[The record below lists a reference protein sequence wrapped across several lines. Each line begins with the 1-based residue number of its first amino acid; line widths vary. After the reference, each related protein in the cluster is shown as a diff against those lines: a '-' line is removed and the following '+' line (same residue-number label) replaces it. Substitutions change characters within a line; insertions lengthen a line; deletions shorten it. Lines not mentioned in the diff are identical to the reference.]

1 MARVTAAELAD
12 AAGVA
17 SAEIDRLLALGLLG
31 EGDGDGAGP
40 GAGDDSFDEGAVA
53 VVRLVLALEAGG
65 IPLEL
70 VGRAVRTG
78 TLSLAYAPLILD
90 ETRSR
95 TSPPSFRERCESM
108 GMDPDFVGSFF
119 EAGGLPRPGL
129 DDPMRADDA
138 DALSVISLI
147 TMVTRGKDEQVL
159 RVGRVIGEHVRWI
172 AEAEADLYHEVVEKP
187 AIESGAGEAEMREA
201 VSAASPM
208 IRSLAE
214 QLLLWLYRRHDE
226 HATLE
231 HLIEHVEA
239 VVEDASLVG
248 QRRETTQA
256 VAFVDLS
263 GYTALT
269 EERGDLA
276 AVEVASRLAGVVDR
290 VSRAHRGRPIKWLG
304 DGVMIYFR
312 DPEDAVRAALA
323 TVGSMTDAGLPPAH
337 AGVAAGSVVF
347 RDGDVYGRTV
357 NLAARISGHAGPGEV
372 VVNGACVEACTD
384 GAVRFESLGEATL
397 KGIAA
402 AVPLHRANPGG

>member
-1 MARVTAAELAD
+1 MATFTAAALAE

-17 SAEIDRLLALGLLG
+17 PREVERLLALGVL
-31 EGDGDGAGP
+31 EARDGDDA
-40 GAGDDSFDEGAVA
+40 FDEGAVA
-53 VVRLVLALEAGG
+53 VLRLVLALEAGG
-65 IPLEL
+65 IPLET
-70 VGRAVRTG
+70 VGRAVRAG
-78 TLSLAYAPLILD
+78 SLSLAYAPLILD

-108 GMDPDFVGSFF
+108 GLDADFVGSFF

-129 DDPMRADDA
+129 DDPVRADDA
-138 DALSVISLI
+138 DALSVISLM
-147 TMVTRGKDEQVL
+147 TMVTRGKPEQVL
-159 RVGRVIGEHVRWI
+159 RVSRVIGEHVRWI
-172 AEAEADLYHEVVEKP
+172 AEAEADLYHEVVEQP
-187 AIESGAGEAEMREA
+187 AMESGGGEREMREA

-231 HLIEHVEA
+231 HLIEHVEG
-239 VVEDASLVG
+239 VVEDAGLVQ
-248 QRRETTQA
+248 QRREAAQA

-290 VSRAHRGRPIKWLG
+290 VARTHRGRPIKWLG
-304 DGVMIYFR
+304 DGVMILFR
-312 DPEDAVRAALA
+312 DPQDAVRGTLDTVERAAE
-323 TVGSMTDAGLPPAH
+323 SGLPPAH
-337 AGVAAGSVVF
+337 AGVAAGPVVF

-372 VVNGACVEACTD
+372 VVNTVCVDACTD
-384 GAVRFESLGEATL
+384 PGVRFEPLGEATL
-397 KGIAA
+397 KGISGPVA
-402 AVPLHRANPGG
+402 LHRARIA

>member
-1 MARVTAAELAD
+1 
-12 AAGVA
+12 
-17 SAEIDRLLALGLLG
+17 
-31 EGDGDGAGP
+31 
-40 GAGDDSFDEGAVA
+40 
-53 VVRLVLALEAGG
+53 
-65 IPLEL
+65 
-70 VGRAVRTG
+70 
-78 TLSLAYAPLILD
+78 
-90 ETRSR
+90 
-95 TSPPSFRERCESM
+95 M

-138 DALSVISLI
+138 DALSVISLM

-159 RVGRVIGEHVRWI
+159 RVSRVIGEHVRWI
-172 AEAEADLYHEVVEKP
+172 AEAEADLYHEVVEQP
-187 AIESGAGEAEMREA
+187 AIESGGGEREMREA

-231 HLIEHVEA
+231 HLVEHVEA
-239 VVEDASLVG
+239 VVDDAGLREH
-248 QRRETTQA
+248 RRETAQA

-269 EERGDLA
+269 EERGDHA

-312 DPEDAVRAALA
+312 DPQDAVRAALA
-323 TVGSMTDAGLPPAH
+323 TVGGVGDAGLPPAH
-337 AGVAAGSVVF
+337 AGVAAGPVVF

-357 NLAARISGHAGPGEV
+357 NLAARISGHARPGEV
-372 VVNGACVEACTD
+372 VVNGACVEACVD
-384 GAVRFESLGEATL
+384 PAVRFESLGEATL

-402 AVPLHRANPGG
+402 AVPLHRALQA

>member
-1 MARVTAAELAD
+1 MASFSAAELAD
-12 AAGVA
+12 AAGV
-17 SAEIDRLLALGLLG
+17 SRAEVERLRALGLLDAR
-31 EGDGDGAGP
+31 DGRED
-40 GAGDDSFDEGAVA
+40 FDEGAVA
-53 VVRLVLALEAGG
+53 VLRLALALEAGG
-65 IPLEL
+65 IPLEV

-78 TLSLAYAPLILD
+78 RLSLAYAPLILD

-95 TSPPSFRERCESM
+95 TSPPSFGERCESM
-108 GMDPDFVGSFF
+108 RMDPDFVGSFF

-138 DALSVISLI
+138 DALSVISLVS
-147 TMVTRGKDEQVL
+147 MVTRGKDEQVL
-159 RVGRVIGEHVRWI
+159 RVARVIGEHVRWI
-172 AEAEADLYHEVVEKP
+172 AEAEADLYHEVVEQP
-187 AIESGAGEAEMREA
+187 AMTSGDEREMRDA

-231 HLIEHVEA
+231 HLIEHVEG
-239 VVEDASLVG
+239 VVEDAGLIS
-248 QRRETTQA
+248 QRREAAQA

-276 AVEVASRLAGVVDR
+276 AVEVASGLAVLVDR
-290 VSRAHRGRPIKWLG
+290 MARSHRGRPIKWLG

-312 DPEDAVRAALA
+312 DPGDAVRAMLA
-323 TVGSMTDAGLPPAH
+323 TVDHAADAGLPPAH
-337 AGVAAGSVVF
+337 AGVAAGPVVF

-357 NLAARISGHAGPGEV
+357 NLAARISGYAGPGQV
-372 VVNGACVEACTD
+372 VVNGSCVEACED
-384 GAVRFESLGEATL
+384 RVRFEPLGEATL
-397 KGIAA
+397 KGIAG
-402 AVPLHRANPGG
+402 AVPLHRALPP

>member
-17 SAEIDRLLALGLLG
+17 PAEIERLLALGLLG
-31 EGDGDGAGP
+31 EGVGDGSTDG
-40 GAGDDSFDEGAVA
+40 SFDEGAVA

-78 TLSLAYAPLILD
+78 KLSLAYAPLILD

-108 GMDPDFVGSFF
+108 GLDPDFVGSFF

-159 RVGRVIGEHVRWI
+159 RVSRVIGEHVRWI
-172 AEAEADLYHEVVEKP
+172 AEAEADLYHEVVERP

-231 HLIEHVEA
+231 HLVEHVEA
-239 VVEDASLVG
+239 VVEDAGLVE
-248 QRRETTQA
+248 QRRETAQA

-276 AVEVASRLAGVVDR
+276 AVEVASRLAGLVDR
-290 VSRAHRGRPIKWLG
+290 VVRGHRGRTIKWLG

-312 DPEDAVRAALA
+312 DPADAVRATLA
-323 TVGSMTDAGLPPAH
+323 TVERAAGSGLPPAH
-337 AGVAAGSVVF
+337 AGVAAGPVVF

-357 NLAARISGHAGPGEV
+357 NLAARISGRAGPGEV
-372 VVNGACVEACTD
+372 VVNAACVDACAD
-384 GAVRFESLGEATL
+384 PGVRFEPLGEATL
-397 KGIAA
+397 KGIAGP
-402 AVPLHRANPGG
+402 VPLHRAHPA

>member
-1 MARVTAAELAD
+1 MASFTAAELAE
-12 AAGVA
+12 AAGVPVPEVERVA
-17 SAEIDRLLALGLLG
+17 ALGLLQSQ
-31 EGDGDGAGP
+31 GDGFDSQGDG
-40 GAGDDSFDEGAVA
+40 FDEGSVA
-53 VVRLVLALEAGG
+53 VLRLVLALESGG
-65 IPLEL
+65 IPLEV

-78 TLSLAYAPLILD
+78 TLSLSYAPLILD

-95 TSPPSFRERCESM
+95 TSPPTFRERCESM
-108 GMDPDFVGSFF
+108 GLDPEFVGSFF

-129 DDPMRADDA
+129 DDPVRSDDG

-147 TMVTRGKDEQVL
+147 TMVTRGKNDQVL
-159 RVGRVIGEHVRWI
+159 RLGRVIGEHVRWI
-172 AEAEADLYHEVVEKP
+172 AEAEADLYHEVVEQP
-187 AIESGAGEAEMREA
+187 ALSSGADERGMRDA

-231 HLIEHVEA
+231 HLIEHVEG
-239 VVEDASLVG
+239 VVEAGGLVE
-248 QRRETTQA
+248 QRRETVQA

-290 VSRAHRGRPIKWLG
+290 AARANRGRPIKWLG
-304 DGVMIYFR
+304 DGVMIHFR
-312 DPEDAVRAALA
+312 DPGDAVRGTLETVVRAAE
-323 TVGSMTDAGLPPAH
+323 SGLPPAH
-337 AGVAAGSVVF
+337 AGVAAGPVVF

-372 VVNGACVEACTD
+372 VVNGVCAETCRD
-384 GAVRFESLGEATL
+384 PGVRFEALGQASL
-397 KGIAA
+397 KGFAGP
-402 AVPLHRANPGG
+402 VELHRALAG